1 MFLTIHHFEV
11 TMNCAYLSCE
21 EEGGRVLLDAKFFEL
36 DRVVQLDLLQDW
48 QHDLERVYESIL
60 ELEPRK
66 KK

>member
-1 MFLTIHHFEV
+1 
-11 TMNCAYLSCE
+11 MNCAYLSCE